1 MNNKSEHLV
10 LFCLKEY
17 LSNEGAG
24 FWSNEIGW
32 VTEEDATRFTEEEA
46 RACRK
51 PTLGDHLSGY
61 VVWISSPQDAGLK
74 GYLLRATDHSGKTH
88 QENFFWAVDANHA
101 REQARDTEPE
111 AKTWTWR
118 VVSVGGVQIPKSTQ
132 TRKRQPPA
140 GHQIFLITKTGPEW
154 QDPIE
159 AWCDKRRAKTRANEL
174 NGARDPNDAHDS
186 LSRYDVV
193 SVALLSD

>member
-1 MNNKSEHLV
+1 MNDKSGHLV

-46 RACRK
+46 RVCRK
-51 PTLGDHLSGY
+51 PTLGDHLSGH
-61 VVWISSPQDAGLK
+61 VVWMSPPWDAGLK
-74 GYLLRATDHSGKTH
+74 GYLLRATDHNGQTL
-88 QENFFWAVDANHA
+88 QEGFFWAVDPSHA

-118 VVSVGGVQIPKSTQ
+118 MVSVGGIPISRFTQ
-132 TRKRQPPA
+132 PQRPPLV
-140 GHQIFLITKTGPEW
+140 GRQIFLITKTGPEW
-154 QDPIE
+154 QKPIE
-159 AWCDKRRAKTRANEL
+159 AWCDEKRAKTRASGLNETL
-174 NGARDPNDAHDS
+174 DPNDVDDS
-186 LSRYDVV
+186 LSQYEIVPVFLFGD
-193 SVALLSD
+193 